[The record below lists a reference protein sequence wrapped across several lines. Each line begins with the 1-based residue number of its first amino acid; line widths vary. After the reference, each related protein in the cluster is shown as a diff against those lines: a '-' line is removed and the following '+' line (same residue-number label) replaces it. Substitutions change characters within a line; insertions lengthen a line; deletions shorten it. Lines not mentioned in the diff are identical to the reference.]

1 MSLLTLATGLFVEL
15 GQQLEPRSSRRNSSS
30 QPAKA
35 PGAPSDL
42 SNGGTGT
49 PGANLGTLF
58 NLISFGVVATA
69 TAVVFFGISFFL
81 LAHPDMELIAGPS
94 ARNAGVEVEPQRAD
108 LVPSP
113 NKDATALNA
122 QAASAPAVP
131 PAQPP
136 EAHEDLPPASS
147 DMASGSLP
155 TFATDTGSAN
165 ATSDASSSQE
175 PRGLRSNADEAA
187 LVTPTEVTHAA
198 AHHKMAPRTGSIANQ
213 LNHEELAHL
222 QTGSSMPPP
231 APMGG
236 MPPPA
241 PMPTSPAGN
250 SLGFPDRAPGHFV
263 DRR

>member
-15 GQQLEPRSSRRNSSS
+15 APQLASRSSRRNSGS

-42 SNGGTGT
+42 PNGGTGT
-49 PGANLGTLF
+49 PGTNLGTLF
-58 NLISFGVVATA
+58 NLISSGVVATA

-81 LAHPDMELIAGPS
+81 LAHPDVELIAGPS
-94 ARNAGVEVEPQRAD
+94 ARNGGVEVEPQRAD

-122 QAASAPAVP
+122 EAASAPAVP

-187 LVTPTEVTHAA
+187 LVTPTEVTHA
-198 AHHKMAPRTGSIANQ
+198 KRTGIGQHRYAGARKHWAGISRPGPN
-213 LNHEELAHL
+213 NR
-222 QTGSSMPPP
+222 PPP
-231 APMGG
+231 AISAPERAWRWIVQSATGILASLS
-236 MPPPA
+236 PPPSQ
-241 PMPTSPAGN
+241 PPS
-250 SLGFPDRAPGHFV
+250 GFRT
-263 DRR
+263 R